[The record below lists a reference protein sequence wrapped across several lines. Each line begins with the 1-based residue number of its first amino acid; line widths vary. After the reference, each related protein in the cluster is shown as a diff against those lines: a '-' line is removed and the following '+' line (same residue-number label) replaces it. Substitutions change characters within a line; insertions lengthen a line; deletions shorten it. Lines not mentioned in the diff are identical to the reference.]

1 MPQRWNDHE
10 GRFDVEA
17 DGDFDRDRGYGYDAS
32 RRRDPPYDNRTT
44 YANSGRDY
52 DAAYGREVE
61 REPYRGERPRRRGGE
76 FLRAAQAGGDIGYGR
91 TRSGADYGAGATGYH
106 GPGDWGRVGGH
117 NFGGATGDYGSSGYS
132 SRTAD
137 YGDERYFDHR
147 DRDRSGHERGYDGA
161 YGGRQPYRSFR
172 SDGAH
177 RPHHEER
184 TWFDR
189 ARDEVSSWMGD
200 QDALHRRQEDGEHR
214 GRGPKGYRR
223 SDERIREDISDRLT
237 DDSWLDAHGVEVAVS
252 GGDVTLSGT
261 VRSREDKKRAE
272 ALAER
277 VAGVDNV
284 QNNLRVDRGTDTT
297 ATTVPLSDPL

>member
-1 MPQRWNDHE
+1 MPQRWNDRE

-17 DGDFDRDRGYGYDAS
+17 DGDFDRQQGYGYDAS
-32 RRRDPPYDNRTT
+32 RRRDPEPTT
-44 YANSGRDY
+44 YANSGY
-52 DAAYGREVE
+52 DRSEG
-61 REPYRGERPRRRGGE
+61 YRGEGYRGDRPRRRGGE

-91 TRSGADYGAGATGYH
+91 TRSGADYGAGATGYR
-106 GPGDWGRVGGH
+106 GPGDYGRVGGH
-117 NFGGATGDYGSSGYS
+117 DFGGATGDYGSSGYS

-147 DRDRSGHERGYDGA
+147 DRDRHGYGRGYEGA
-161 YGGRQPYRSFR
+161 YGDHQPYRSFR

-200 QDALHRRQEDGEHR
+200 HDALHRRQADGEHR

-223 SDERIREDISDRLT
+223 SDDRIREDINDRLT
-237 DDSWLDAHGVEVAVS
+237 DDSWLDANGVDVAVTN
-252 GGDVTLSGT
+252 GDVTLTGT

-272 ALAER
+272 ALAESI
-277 VAGVDNV
+277 AGVENV
-284 QNNLRVDRGTDTT
+284 QNNLRVDRGTDATT
-297 ATTVPLSDPL
+297 STVPLSDPLG